1 MRVSFTTYSA
11 PAWSLE
17 RHIAVAT
24 QTGCDGLE
32 LRNLDGQPIDPAMPE
47 QRRSEIYNAIADAGL
62 EICVVGSSSRFA
74 FPSAAERRREVER
87 ALAFVELADAW
98 DAPIVRVFGGNYDPG
113 PADDE
118 VNGWVA
124 EALREVAIAADVFGI
139 RLALETHD
147 AFSTGQRVRRV
158 LDLTNHTGVGVV
170 WDFAHPVR
178 NGETVDQTWG
188 PIHRDVI
195 HAHFKDMKLTG
206 GGRDGWESVA
216 PGEGDLPLA
225 DMMRRLVLS
234 NYDGYVSTEWEGRD
248 PDGADDPTDM
258 LRAHTASIRDLVAQA
273 RES

>member
-47 QRRSEIYNAIADAGL
+47 QRRSAIYDAVADAGL
-62 EICVVGSSSRFA
+62 EICVVGSGSRFA
-74 FPSAAERRREVER
+74 FPSVAERRREVER

-113 PADDE
+113 PADDD

-124 EALREVAIAADVFGI
+124 DALREVAIAADVYGI

-158 LDLTNHTGVGVV
+158 LDLANHTGIGVV

-178 NGETVDQTWG
+178 NGETVDQTWDL
-188 PIHRDVI
+188 IHRDVI

-225 DMMRRLVLS
+225 EMVRRLVQS
-234 NYDGYVSTEWEGRD
+234 NYDGYISTEWEGRD

-258 LRAHTASIRDLVAQA
+258 LRAHTVSIRDLVAHA
-273 RES
+273 RGS

>member
-11 PAWSLE
+11 PTWSLD

-24 QTGCDGLE
+24 ETGCDGLE

-47 QRRSEIYNAIADAGL
+47 DRRSEIADAAAEAGL
-62 EICVVGSSSRFA
+62 EICVVGSGSRFA
-74 FPSAAERRREVER
+74 FPSADERRREVER
-87 ALAFVELADAW
+87 AIAFVELAHAW
-98 DAPIVRVFGGNYDPG
+98 AAPIVRVFGGSYDPG
-113 PADDE
+113 PSDDE

-124 EALREVAIAADVFGI
+124 EALREVAVAADTFGI

-158 LDLTNHTGVGVV
+158 LDLADHAGIGVV

-178 NGETVDQTWG
+178 NGETVDQTWDL
-188 PIHRDVI
+188 IHRDVI

-206 GGRDGWESVA
+206 GGRDGWESVG
-216 PGEGDLPLA
+216 PGHGDLPLA
-225 DMMRRLVLS
+225 DMVNRLVQS
-234 NYDGYVSTEWEGRD
+234 NYNGYISTEWEGRD

-258 LRAHTASIRDLVAQA
+258 LRAHTASIRDLVAQS
-273 RES
+273 RPG